1 MSKIVSLSAEN
12 VKRISA
18 VHIVPG
24 DDGMVLIGGRNAQG
38 KSSVLDSIMYALG
51 GANAIPDEPIRR
63 GQESAEVTVDLGDI
77 VVRRRFTKSGSTV
90 TVKTRDNASYS
101 SPQKVLDG
109 LFSKLSFDPL
119 KFSHMKPDEQAKT
132 LIELIGIDTTDLDK
146 SRAKTFEDR
155 TVVNRLVKEAEV
167 SLSLFPSVDV
177 EVPEVRPDVDAVRDR
192 IRNAESASRARDA
205 VAGSIER
212 LKVRSAE
219 LMGGIDA
226 LKREAEQI
234 GPEWDAAIVGAKNRA
249 DQCAETAKARHE
261 RELADLVKRHSEELD
276 RITAGFCEDEQRI
289 LKAKADAQASNESQT
304 KSSEEEL
311 LRVSEELRSLV
322 ECDGEFIENI
332 DDLQDELNEA
342 VKIAEAFDH
351 MAVRREKEALLKSRQ
366 DEADALTKKLDD
378 IAAQKREK
386 LAKAKY
392 PIDGLSVSEDG
403 TVLFDGI
410 PFSQASRA
418 QKIRTSVS
426 IGLAMN
432 PKLKVLLI
440 QDGSLLDDDG
450 LALVAEMAAQNDAQ
464 IWIER
469 VGDKDESAIIIED
482 GHVRVDD
489 APAPNAEEIAKVSEE
504 EPVPVEKAP
513 RKKRTKA
520 AKPDGLFANPG

>member
-1 MSKIVSLSAEN
+1 MSKIVSLTAEN

-24 DDGMVLIGGRNAQG
+24 DDGVVLIGGRNAQG
-38 KSSVLDSIMYALG
+38 KSSVLDSIMMALA
-51 GANAIPDEPIRR
+51 GASTIPDEPIRR
-63 GQESAEVTVDLGDI
+63 GEESAEVTVDLGEI

-90 TVKTRDNASYS
+90 TVKTKDKASYS

-119 KFSHMKPDEQAKT
+119 KFSMMKPDEQAKT
-132 LIELIGIDTTDLDK
+132 LIELVGIDTADLDK

-167 SLSLFPSVDV
+167 ALSLFPAVDV
-177 EVPEVRPDVDAVRDR
+177 DVPEVRPDVDAVRDR

-212 LKVRSAE
+212 LKAVESE
-219 LMGGIDA
+219 LIGDLDS

-234 GPEWDAAIVGAKNRA
+234 GPEWDAAIVGAKDRA
-249 DQCAETAKARHE
+249 DQCAEIAKARHE
-261 RELADLVKRHSEELD
+261 RELADLLKRHSEELD
-276 RITAGFCEDEQRI
+276 RITQGCREDEQRI
-289 LKAKADAQASNESQT
+289 IKAQSDAKVKNQSDTQWT
-304 KSSEEEL
+304 EEEL
-311 LRVSEELRSLV
+311 VRVRGELSALV
-322 ECDGEFIENI
+322 EGPSELIETVE
-332 DDLQDELNEA
+332 DLQAELNQT
-342 VKIAEAFDH
+342 VKTAEAFDH
-351 MAVRREKEALLKSRQ
+351 MTVRREKEALLKSRQ

-450 LALVAEMAAQNDAQ
+450 LALVAEMAAQHDAQ

-482 GHVRVDD
+482 GHVRLPDPEPVADL
-489 APAPNAEEIAKVSEE
+489 VSSVLSD
-504 EPVPVEKAP
+504 EPVPVEKPA
-513 RKKRTKA
+513 RKKRAKA
-520 AKPDGLFANPG
+520 AAVAAE

>member
-1 MSKIVSLSAEN
+1 MSKIVSLTAEN

-24 DDGMVLIGGRNAQG
+24 DGGVVLIGGRNAQG

-51 GANAIPDEPIRR
+51 GASAIPDEPIRR

-77 VVRRRFTKSGSTV
+77 IVRRRFTQSGSTV

-119 KFSHMKPDEQAKT
+119 KFAQMKPDEQAKT
-132 LIELIGIDTTDLDK
+132 LIELVGIDTTDLDK

-167 SLSLFPSVDV
+167 ALSLVPDV
-177 EVPEVRPDVDAVRDR
+177 ESIDDVPDVRPDVAAIRERIRFAEGAVSARELRTAEVKRLQSRFAELCDEISVLEADAKSADDPAWAESLKACRDR
-192 IRNAESASRARDA
+192 HA
-205 VAGSIER
+205 
-212 LKVRSAE
+212 
-219 LMGGIDA
+219 
-226 LKREAEQI
+226 KRFSDTE
-234 GPEWDAAIVGAKNRA
+234 
-249 DQCAETAKARHE
+249 ARHE
-261 RELADLVKRHSEELD
+261 REIAELKQRHFDEMQRLAEQQREDED
-276 RITAGFCEDEQRI
+276 RIE
-289 LKAKADAQASNESQT
+289 QT
-304 KSSEEEL
+304 KVEAIAANLSARLAAKENCDRVQAELAEL
-311 LRVSEELRSLV
+311 LNSDAGEIEDLESLQSELKRAMI
-322 ECDGEFIENI
+322 GES
-332 DDLQDELNEA
+332 
-342 VKIAEAFDH
+342 AFDQY
-351 MAVRREKEALLKSRQ
+351 AARREKEALLKSRR
-366 DEADALTKKLDD
+366 DEADALTQKLED

-386 LAKAKY
+386 LAAAKY

-432 PKLKVLLI
+432 PKLKILLI

-450 LALVAEMAAQNDAQ
+450 LALVAEMAEQNDAQ

-482 GHVRVDD
+482 GHVRLPDPVADVVSD
-489 APAPNAEEIAKVSEE
+489 QPAA
-504 EPVPVEKAP
+504 PVEKPA
-513 RKKRTKA
+513 RKKRAKA
-520 AKPDGLFANPG
+520 AAVASE